1 MVSAD
6 INIEGKR
13 PCLLYS
19 RPEFMKTTSSTLSL
33 SVSTRIAVM
42 AGMVY
47 IILWGVAGLVVR
59 AEWIDISGTLINI
72 PMRHWLQASCLA
84 MTILSTLAASRLW
97 VQSDGALVR
106 RLIRKW
112 ATTVAE
118 KNRVIATTH
127 RELEVIVKDLST
139 LYVIGQSV
147 NSTIDQNELFQT
159 ICYNLP
165 RQVGI
170 QEFAILLLDA
180 EHQRLDV
187 KAAWGFPNVE
197 RIKAVS
203 FAVGEGVTGLVAQ
216 SGRMIYIPDVRDDL
230 RYMHYRGEHQK
241 TGSFLSVPLHYKD
254 ELIGVINCG
263 RSKRAAFSKNEIK
276 LLQLVAS
283 QIALSIANSRL
294 YAKTRELSV
303 RDELTGLYNRRHF
316 LHVLQLEWKR
326 ASRFH
331 HPLSLLMVD
340 VDHFK
345 KYNDTYG
352 HKEGDRVLKQMGSLL
367 IKTLREVDTL
377 ARFGGEEFVVLL
389 PDTDRNGA
397 LAVGEKLRRVVESEQ
412 FTLTDQ
418 NPIPVTI
425 SVGVANYPDDVKDL
439 EDLIDHTDMALY
451 DAKDQGRNRVVA
463 YPTRPKPVL
472 KEEIIEEETIP
483 EKSATSARTIN

>member
-1 MVSAD
+1 MTKMRTPLPTA
-6 INIEGKR
+6 
-13 PCLLYS
+13 P
-19 RPEFMKTTSSTLSL
+19 LSL
-33 SVSTRIAVM
+33 SVSARIAVI

-47 IILWGVAGLVVR
+47 VILWGIMGLLVR
-59 AEWIDISGTLINI
+59 VSLLDITGTLVDL
-72 PMRHWLQASCLA
+72 PVRHWLQAGCLA
-84 MTILSTLAASRLW
+84 VTLLSMLVASRFW
-97 VQSDGALVR
+97 VQPDGALVR

-112 ATTVAE
+112 AVTVAE
-118 KNRVIATTH
+118 KNRVIAKTH

-147 NSTIDQNELFQT
+147 NSTIDQNELFQV
-159 ICYNLP
+159 ICHNLP

-170 QEFAILLLDA
+170 QEFAILLLDS
-180 EHQRLDV
+180 EHQCLDV
-187 KAAWGFPNVE
+187 KAAWGFPDPE
-197 RIKAVS
+197 RIRDVS
-203 FAVGEGVTGLVAQ
+203 FAVGEGITGLVAQ
-216 SGRMIYIPDVRDDL
+216 TGRMIYIPDVRKDL
-230 RYMHYRGEHQK
+230 RYLHYRGEHQRA
-241 TGSFLSVPLHYKD
+241 GSFLSVPLHYKD
-254 ELIGVINCG
+254 ELIGVVNCG
-263 RSKRAAFSKNEIK
+263 RGKKAAFSKNEIK

-331 HPLSLLMVD
+331 HPLSLLMMD

-352 HKEGDRVLKQMGSLL
+352 HKEGDRVLKQMGGLL
-367 IKTLREVDTL
+367 VKTLREVDTL

-389 PDTDRNGA
+389 PDTDRSGA
-397 LAVGEKLRRVVESEQ
+397 LAVGEKLRRVVEAER
-412 FTLTDQ
+412 FTLTDR

-425 SVGVANYPDDVKDL
+425 SVGVANYPDDVTEL
-439 EDLIDHTDMALY
+439 EDLIDHTDLALY

-463 YPTRPKPVL
+463 YPVRPQPVAS
-472 KEEIIEEETIP
+472 EGEAVP
-483 EKSATSARTIN
+483 EKAVSSGRVIN